1 MSKNKGLI
9 RKIHDAI
16 VSKKVSCF
24 ELTSWYLREIEKSD
38 LNAFI
43 TVTKEQALESAKK
56 VDEKINKNQEIGLL
70 EGVPMSLKD
79 NFSTKNILTTCASK
93 ILENYVPIY
102 NATVY
107 EILKNQ
113 GCILLGKNNQDQ
125 FAMGSSNETSYF
137 GPVKNPHDKTKVPG
151 GSSGGSCASVAAGLA
166 AFAMGSD
173 TGGSI
178 RQPAAFCGIVGMKPT
193 YGSISRYGIIPLAS
207 SLDQAGPLT
216 LTVEDNSIIFDCLA
230 VHDPKDETSCKL
242 ARKKTFDSLDS
253 SIENLKIG
261 IPTNCFEGSDKEV
274 YNAVENAAKFY
285 EKFGAKI
292 TYFAFPE
299 LDFSMPVYCVLGRAE
314 TASNMAR
321 FDGIR
326 YGYKYKGEYSDVND
340 LMTKTRSEALGDEVK
355 RRILVG
361 SYVLNSGYY
370 DYFYK
375 KSLVAKNLITKKF
388 AEKFEEFDILIT
400 PTSPTTAFGF
410 NYAGD
415 DPLKMQLADI
425 CVVNANIAG
434 IPAISIP
441 CGYDSNNLP
450 IGMQIMSKCWSE
462 DLLLRVAYKY
472 EKENFFAKIIGG
484 VQFEI

>member
-9 RKIHDAI
+9 RKIHDAL
-16 VSKKVSCF
+16 VAKKVSCL
-24 ELTSWYLREIEKSD
+24 ELTSWYLCEIEKSD

-56 VDEKINKNQEIGLL
+56 VDEKINKGAKIGPL

-79 NFSTKNILTTCASK
+79 NFSTKGILTTCGSK
-93 ILENYVPIY
+93 MLENYVPIY

-113 GCILLGKNNQDQ
+113 GCVLLGKNNQDQ

-151 GSSGGSCASVAAGLA
+151 GSSGGACASVASGLA
-166 AFAMGSD
+166 AFAIGHD

-178 RQPAAFCGIVGMKPT
+178 RQPAAFCGIVGLKPT

-207 SLDQAGPLT
+207 SLEQAGPLT
-216 LTVEDNSIIFDCLA
+216 LTVEDNSIVYDCLA
-230 VHDPKDETSCKL
+230 AHDPKDETTSKIE
-242 ARKKTFDSLDS
+242 RKKTFNSLDD
-253 SIENLKIG
+253 SIEGLKIG

-274 YNAVENAAKFY
+274 YDAVEKAAKFY

-299 LDFSMPVYCVLGRAE
+299 FDLSMPVYCVLGRAE
-314 TASNMAR
+314 TASNMAC

-340 LMTKTRSEALGDEVK
+340 LMAKTRTKALGDEVK
-355 RRILVG
+355 RRIILG
-361 SYVLNSGYY
+361 SYVLNTGYH
-370 DYFYK
+370 DALYK
-375 KSLVAKNLITKKF
+375 KSLGVKKLITDKV

-415 DPLKMQLADI
+415 DPVKMQLADI

-462 DLLLRVAYKY
+462 DLLFRVAYKY

>member
-9 RKIHDAI
+9 RKIHDAL

-370 DYFYK
+370 DSFYK

>member
-9 RKIHDAI
+9 RKIHDAL

-70 EGVPMSLKD
+70 EGVPMSMKD

-151 GSSGGSCASVAAGLA
+151 GSSGGSCASVTAGLA
-166 AFAMGSD
+166 AFAIGSD

-178 RQPAAFCGIVGMKPT
+178 RQPAAFCGIVGLKPT

-216 LTVEDNSIIFDCLA
+216 LTVEDNSIVYDCLA
-230 VHDPKDETSCKL
+230 VHDPKDETSSKL
-242 ARKKTFDSLDS
+242 PRKKTFDNLDN

-274 YNAVENAAKFY
+274 YDAVEKAAKFY

-299 LDFSMPVYCVLGRAE
+299 LDLSMPVYCVLGRAE

-326 YGYKYKGEYSDVND
+326 YGYKYKENYSDVND
-340 LMTKTRSEALGDEVK
+340 LMTKTRSKALGEEVK
-355 RRILVG
+355 RRILLG

-370 DYFYK
+370 NSLYK
-375 KSLVAKNLITKKF
+375 KSLGVQKLITEKF
-388 AEKFEEFDILIT
+388 AEKFQEFDILIT

-410 NYAGD
+410 NYSGD
-415 DPLKMQLADI
+415 DPLKMQLA
-425 CVVNANIAG
+425 
-434 IPAISIP
+434 
-441 CGYDSNNLP
+441 
-450 IGMQIMSKCWSE
+450 
-462 DLLLRVAYKY
+462 
-472 EKENFFAKIIGG
+472 KI
-484 VQFEI
+484 FYLE

>member
-1 MSKNKGLI
+1 VSKNKGLI
-9 RKIHDAI
+9 RKIHDAL

-43 TVTKEQALESAKK
+43 TVTKEHALESAKK

-107 EILKNQ
+107 EILKKQ

-216 LTVEDNSIIFDCLA
+216 LTVEDNSIVYDCLA

-274 YNAVENAAKFY
+274 YDAVENAAKFY

-370 DYFYK
+370 DSFYK